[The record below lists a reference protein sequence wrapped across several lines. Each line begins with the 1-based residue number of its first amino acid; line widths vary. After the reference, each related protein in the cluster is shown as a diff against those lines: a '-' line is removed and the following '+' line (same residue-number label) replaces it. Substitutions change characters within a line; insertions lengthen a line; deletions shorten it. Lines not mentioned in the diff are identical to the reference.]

1 MTHKIY
7 LPLLAVLLS
16 SCASQQFY
24 DKVQVGTIKNS
35 PHVKWVGPNKFELV
49 VRADAPFEFQRYNGE
64 VIRPLA
70 INTDGGSVP
79 RQFWDM
85 RGMSPWTYAPGYLVH
100 DWLYEAHRQGNRHA
114 GYSKEGEKRFYDQ
127 EQADWIL
134 AEVIKT
140 QMESDKKAEDDPKP
154 RRLKLIYLA
163 VKAFGKKAFN
173 GQSNPVAQPEVLAQ
187 ASNAAGSAVGM
198 LVPAVI
204 TDALD
209 MVKSEAGMAPSE
221 PKQIEG
227 YSRAPTPTAQKP
239 ASAAGVKT
247 IRKS

>member
-1 MTHKIY
+1 MKSLLL
-7 LPLLAVLLS
+7 LPLLPLLLS
-16 SCASQQFY
+16 SCASQKFY
-24 DKVQVGTIKNS
+24 DKIQVGTIKNS

-49 VRADAPFEFQRYNGE
+49 VRADAPFEFHRYNGE

-85 RGMSPWTYAPGYLVH
+85 KGMSPWTYAPGYLVH

-114 GYSKEGEKRFYDQ
+114 GYSKDGDKRFYDQ

-140 QMESDKKAEDDPKP
+140 QMQSEKKAEDDPKP

-173 GQSNPVAQPEVLAQ
+173 GQSNPVARPEVLAQ
-187 ASNAAGSAVGM
+187 AGDAAGSAVGM

-209 MVKSEAGMAPSE
+209 MMKSEATLSPAQ

-227 YSRAPTPTAQKP
+227 YSRAPLTKTQKP
-239 ASAAGVKT
+239 AASVKPS
-247 IRKS
+247 R